1 MRQSVLQR
9 RHSEFILEN
18 VYKVLCRDESHV
30 DGKLR
35 QVDVGALEQCAG
47 MAQSQVAHQFRRS
60 LLRDGLDAVEEGH
73 SSHAHCRRHLFE
85 VDLSATHVLHHI
97 LFHVVYELLV
107 HGVVHRVFADGLSP
121 AVVFHSRSLRQVFL
135 LFLSRLVAR
144 LCLGLDTLGQC
155 LYLSLHL
162 ARHVVVVDGG
172 CGHTCVVSLQSSCL
186 LSLNQSAHVDVHL
199 QSEQSV
205 ESHCC
210 LLHVKRFGEIVVSR
224 HGDVSLL
231 HLGCTQHTVGHQHKL
246 YVLGALVCLDIVAQF
261 ATRHLWHNLLTY
273 HDVRFEHLQVGVSL
287 RGVVV
292 CMYGVNLSQM
302 SSDEIEEV
310 LVVIH
315 DSHHIFLSFQFLLRR
330 TYGSRQLSRFTQQFH
345 LSTVVQL
352 KSVGSKGSSLRLG
365 IVQIHLHL

>member
-18 VYKVLCRDESHV
+18 VYKVFCRDESHV
-30 DGKLR
+30 DGELR
-35 QVDVGALEQCAG
+35 QVDVGALQQCAR
-47 MAQSQVAHQFRRS
+47 MTQFQVAHQFRRS
-60 LLRDGLDAVEEGH
+60 LLCYCLYSVEERH
-73 SSHAHCRRHLFE
+73 TSHTHCRRHLFE
-85 VDLSATHVLHHI
+85 VDLSAAHVLQHI
-97 LFHVVYELLV
+97 LLHVLYELLV
-107 HGVVHRVFADGLSP
+107 HGVVHRVFADGLSLGII
-121 AVVFHSRSLRQVFL
+121 FRSRSLWQVLLLPLGSL
-135 LFLSRLVAR
+135 LFGFAFRFY
-144 LCLGLDTLGQC
+144 TLRQC
-155 LYLSLHL
+155 LNLTFHL
-162 ARHVVVVDGG
+162 FSHIVIVDGG
-172 CGHTCVVSLQSSCL
+172 SCHTCIVTLKTSCL
-186 LSLNQSAHVDVHL
+186 SSLYLSAHVDVHL

-205 ESHCC
+205 ESHCR
-210 LLHVKRFGEIVVSR
+210 LLHVEWFGEIVVSR

-352 KSVGSKGSSLRLG
+352 QSVGSKGSSLRLR
-365 IVQIHLHL
+365 VFKIHLHL